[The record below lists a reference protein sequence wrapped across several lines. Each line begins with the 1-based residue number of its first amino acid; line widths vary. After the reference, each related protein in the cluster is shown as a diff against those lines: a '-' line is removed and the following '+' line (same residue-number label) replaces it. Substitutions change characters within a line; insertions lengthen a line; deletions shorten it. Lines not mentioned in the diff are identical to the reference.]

1 MDTVYLDN
9 AATSFPKPAGM
20 SARMKDYMDNIGATI
35 NRSVYASAAD
45 AGLVAL
51 SLRERAKRFF
61 NFNEKA
67 THVIITPGATAGL
80 NFIIKGL
87 LRAGEHCIVSSMEH
101 NAVMRPLMQPDGVEF
116 SRIPCDGE
124 GRIIP
129 NTLEP
134 LIRPNTR
141 LVIMAHGSNVCG
153 TVQDAKAVG
162 EVCKKHNIP
171 FALDAAQTAGHY
183 PVDFDAFN
191 LSALAV
197 PGHKGLLGPAGIGLL
212 LLSDR
217 MAHALDPLI
226 AGGTGS
232 ASDKETLPDY
242 LPDRFESGTPNMAG
256 IYGLE
261 YSLGFVEG
269 RGIEALR
276 AHELALTKRFI
287 DGLDGIANVRL
298 CGTQQLCQRGAALV
312 QRERQQDAVRPRHL
326 FGPAHRTARPFQRP
340 ACRRL
345 PGIGAHDRK
354 LLCLHAVPS
363 PFPLCAILC
372 RKMEIRE
379 RDDFECAPR
388 CSAHLQRKKDF
399 KFQVSGKSADFPET
413 HFHGKG
419 LGR

>member
-1 MDTVYLDN
+1 MHTVYLDN
-9 AATSFPKPAGM
+9 AATSFPKPDGM
-20 SARMKDYMDNIGATI
+20 SGRMKDYMDNIGATI

-45 AGLVAL
+45 AGMVAL
-51 SLRERAKRFF
+51 NLRERAKRLF
-61 NFNEKA
+61 NLGEKA

-87 LRAGEHCIVSSMEH
+87 LKSGDHCIVSSMEH
-101 NAVMRPLMQPDGVEF
+101 NAVMRPLIQANGVEF
-116 SRIPCDGE
+116 DRIPCDGE
-124 GRIIP
+124 GRLI
-129 NTLEP
+129 TAALEP

-141 LVIMAHGSNVCG
+141 LVIIAHGSNVCG

-162 EVCKKHNIP
+162 EICKRRGIP

-183 PVDFDAFN
+183 PVDFDAFS

-197 PGHKGLLGPAGIGLL
+197 PGHKGLLGPTGIGLL
-212 LLSDR
+212 LLSDGL
-217 MAHALDPLI
+217 AHMLDPLI

-269 RGIEALR
+269 RGVDALR

-298 CGTQQLCQRGAALV
+298 CGTRRLERRVGVISLDFTGQDNAEIAFRLETEYGILTRCGLHCAPSAHKTLSTFPRGTVRFSLGFANTEADVDAALA
-312 QRERQQDAVRPRHL
+312 AVKQL
-326 FGPAHRTARPFQRP
+326 AEG
-340 ACRRL
+340 
-345 PGIGAHDRK
+345 
-354 LLCLHAVPS
+354 
-363 PFPLCAILC
+363 
-372 RKMEIRE
+372 
-379 RDDFECAPR
+379 
-388 CSAHLQRKKDF
+388 
-399 KFQVSGKSADFPET
+399 
-413 HFHGKG
+413 
-419 LGR
+419 